1 MKKGNFGETLRR
13 EREMRGVSLEEISNA
28 TRISTRFLL
37 ALENEQWHELPGGV
51 FNRGFVRSV
60 ARFLGIDE
68 DALVAEY
75 ALVTNDKPQVAVWAT
90 GVRAR
95 RRTSPWVAVL
105 LLITL
110 VAGGAFAVREAAPWL
125 GPRLSELWARFASP
139 GNPTGVAAANPGA
152 APPTPASPA
161 PSSPQQAEDLI
172 LRIQAGKAT
181 AVTVVADGTNVFD
194 RNLQKDEQQ
203 TFRAKQSFE
212 VTAREPLNLF
222 ITLNGQDMPPLGL
235 PGQTGSKTYTRA
247 DLKPQEGPH

>member
-90 GVRAR
+90 GPRVRSR
-95 RRTSPWVAVL
+95 RNPLVGALVL
-105 LLITL
+105 IAL
-110 VAGGAFAVREAAPWL
+110 VAGAAFAVREASPWL

-139 GNPTGVAAANPGA
+139 GSGTGVAAANPGT
-152 APPTPASPA
+152 PPAA
-161 PSSPQQAEDLI
+161 PSSAPSSSQQDEDLV

-194 RNLQKDEQQ
+194 RSLEKDEQQ

-222 ITLNGQDMPPLGL
+222 ITLNGQDMPPLGQ
-235 PGQTGSKTYTRA
+235 PGQTASKTYTRA
-247 DLKPQEGPH
+247 DLKPQEGSH

>member
-13 EREMRGVSLEEISNA
+13 EREMRGVSLDEISNA

-51 FNRGFVRSV
+51 FNRGFVRSI

-68 DALVAEY
+68 DSLVAEY

-90 GVRAR
+90 GHRAR
-95 RRTSPWVAVL
+95 NRTTPVIAALVL
-105 LLITL
+105 IAL
-110 VAGGAFAVREAAPWL
+110 VAGGVIAWREAAPWL
-125 GPRLSELWARFASP
+125 GPRISELWARFASP
-139 GNPTGVAAANPGA
+139 GSSTGVAAANPGT
-152 APPTPASPA
+152 PPATTPPAPASPQ
-161 PSSPQQAEDLI
+161 PEELV

-181 AVTVVADGTNVFD
+181 PVTVVADGTNVFD
-194 RNLQKDEQQ
+194 RSLDKDEQQ

-222 ITLNGQDMPPLGL
+222 ITLNGQDMPPLGQ
-235 PGQTGSKTYTRA
+235 PGQTASKTYTRA
-247 DLKPQEGPH
+247 DLKPQEGNH

>member
-13 EREMRGVSLEEISNA
+13 EREMRGVSLDEISNA

-51 FNRGFVRSV
+51 FNRGFVRSI

-68 DALVAEY
+68 DTLVAEY

-90 GVRAR
+90 GHRAPN
-95 RRTSPWVAVL
+95 RTTPVIAALVL
-105 LLITL
+105 IAL
-110 VAGGAFAVREAAPWL
+110 VAGGVIAWREAAPWL
-125 GPRLSELWARFASP
+125 GPRISELWARFASP
-139 GNPTGVAAANPGA
+139 GSSTGVAAANPGTPPA
-152 APPTPASPA
+152 ATPPAPASPQ
-161 PSSPQQAEDLI
+161 PEELV

-194 RNLQKDEQQ
+194 RSLDKDEQQ
-203 TFRAKQSFE
+203 TFRARQRFD

-222 ITLNGQDMPPLGL
+222 ITLNGQDMPPLGQ
-235 PGQTGSKTYTRA
+235 PGQTASKTYTRA
-247 DLKPQEGPH
+247 DLKPQEGSH